1 MALILRVTDTTSHCN
16 QCRQIYPNSALRLG
30 YCPTCSEMRRERIR
44 RELEMSDQRQA
55 AQFSRE
61 LITRIKKAGSD
72 QQVLDQVFA
81 KFTELVGGPVGLA
94 EKFKSDFDKVRGEN
108 LTQKEAA
115 LFERKDSVIVKYWQL
130 AFAIQEKLDDRK
142 NVDASG
148 LTDDD
153 LKATLAQLAAQ
164 MMREDPDFRMQ
175 VMSSVAMQSIPID
188 VEPLSG
194 PLPPSLP
201 PLPEEPTS
209 WEHDPD
215 DESESDE

>member
-1 MALILRVTDTTSHCN
+1 
-16 QCRQIYPNSALRLG
+16 
-30 YCPTCSEMRRERIR
+30 
-44 RELEMSDQRQA
+44 MSDQRQA

-81 KFTELVGGPVGLA
+81 KFTELAGGPVGLA
-94 EKFKSDFDKVRGEN
+94 EKLKTDFDKVRGEN
-108 LTQKEAA
+108 LSQKEAA

-130 AFAIQEKLDDRK
+130 ILSLQEKLDDRQ

-164 MMREDPDFRMQ
+164 MMRDDPDFRMQ
-175 VMSSVAMQSIPID
+175 VVSNVAMQSAPID
-188 VEPLSG
+188 VTPLSG
-194 PLPPSLP
+194 PLPQDLP
-201 PLPEEPTS
+201 ALPEETPT
-209 WEHDPD
+209 WEHNTD